1 MDCETINLNLYVIV
15 VDVRFFG
22 FVGGGIEMA
31 SKIPQRNTNESKPQS
46 FVDKLVIVVL
56 GGLALAGGWSVLG
69 LIVTGLSSF
78 FHVVA

>member
-1 MDCETINLNLYVIV
+1 
-15 VDVRFFG
+15 
-22 FVGGGIEMA
+22 MA